1 MSLQLGVI
9 ADDLTGGMETAA
21 MLVAEGVDC
30 AFVTKP
36 DGVASIGDAQAVVVA
51 QKTRVIDP
59 AEAVRLSEEAAR
71 TLMAAGARQLFF
83 KYCGTFDST
92 DDGNIGPVAD
102 RLLELTGAAQ
112 TAFCP
117 TSVEMERS
125 VFNGHLFV
133 GRQLVSNSPKRH
145 DPLTPMNDPDL
156 VAVLARQSK
165 FQVGLVWYSAIRS
178 GGPRLHKAIED
189 LVSAG
194 VRHIIV
200 DAVYE
205 EDLAAIAELTESW
218 TLMTGNAAVVRH
230 YPAVW
235 RARNRIGGRAEA
247 KVVPAAAG
255 AGAVLAGSCAG
266 RTLEQ
271 LDAFE
276 AHRPVNRIKLSDVE
290 NPEQTI
296 SDALA
301 WAERHLADGPVAI
314 STSALPEA
322 VNAAQ
327 QRFGREGAAALAE
340 RILGEISVGLHRI
353 GVRRFVVAG
362 GETSGAVVE
371 SLGVRSLRIGPYR
384 EAGIARAATDGHDV
398 TALSLKS
405 GKLGPVDMFLPM
417 LDSMLRPEQTE
428 KRS

>member
-36 DGVASIGDAQAVVVA
+36 EGVASVGDAQAVVVA

-59 AEAVRLSEEAAR
+59 AEAVRLSEEAAKN
-71 TLMAAGARQLFF
+71 LQAAGARQLFF

-102 RLLELTGAAQ
+102 RLLEMTGADQ

-133 GRQLVSNSPKRH
+133 GRQLVSDSPKRH
-145 DPLTPMNDPDL
+145 DPLTPMHDPDL
-156 VAVLARQSK
+156 VAVLGRQSAYP
-165 FQVGLVWYSAIRS
+165 VGLVWHSAIRS
-178 GGPRLHKAIED
+178 GGAQLQKAVDD
-189 LVSAG
+189 LVGSG

-200 DAVYE
+200 DAIHE

-218 TLMTGNAAVVRH
+218 KLMTGNAAIVRH

-247 KVVPAAAG
+247 KVVPAASG
-255 AGAVLAGSCAG
+255 AGVVLAGSCAE
-266 RTLEQ
+266 RTLAQ

-276 AHRPVNRIKLSDVE
+276 AHRPVNRIRLSDVD

-296 SDALA
+296 ADALA
-301 WAERHLADGPVAI
+301 WAERRLADGPVAI
-314 STSALPEA
+314 STSASPDA
-322 VNAAQ
+322 VDAAQ
-327 QRFGREGAAALAE
+327 RKFGREGAAALAE

-371 SLGVRSLRIGPYR
+371 SLGVQSLRIGPYR
-384 EAGIARAATDGHDV
+384 EAGIARAATTSHDV

-417 LDSMLRPEQTE
+417 LDSMLRPEHTE
-428 KRS
+428 ERP